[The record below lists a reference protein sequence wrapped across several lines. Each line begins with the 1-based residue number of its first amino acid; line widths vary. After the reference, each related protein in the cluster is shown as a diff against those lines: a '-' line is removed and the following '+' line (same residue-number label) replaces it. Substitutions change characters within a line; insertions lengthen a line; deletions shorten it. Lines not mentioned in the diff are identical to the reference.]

1 MIRSRKM
8 IYMKFF
14 IFCLLISFYPCSSY
28 PILRFNGTL
37 TRENENP
44 ITVSGTSYRSS
55 IWGLVTVYIY
65 AMDYSTMTP
74 FLLEAQSAD
83 MSTENWNEKLNCLRI
98 TYGLESRRGLVGI
111 LSIKQFLDG
120 VLFNAECY
128 TGKDDRLVFKS
139 FNVRVEK
146 VSYSQKEAGFR
157 AKFLIDQ
164 PTSKYKPYNVL
175 HFARLDYPYLVGD
188 CNEYLR
194 SFYPVA
200 PGPEPG
206 AFMVGT
212 DGKHCAIVDNEGTKF
227 IQSNPAVGKVT
238 YDSIAVAQRYFP
250 NGIIYKRYP
259 E

>member
-1 MIRSRKM
+1 
-8 IYMKFF
+8 MKFF

-28 PILRFNGTL
+28 PFFRFNGTL

-44 ITVSGTSYRSS
+44 ITVSGTSYRWSL
-55 IWGLVTVYIY
+55 WDFVGLDIY

-74 FLLEAQSAD
+74 FLLKAGTSG
-83 MSTENWNEKLNCLRI
+83 MITESWNDKLHCSSI
-98 TYGLESRRGLVGI
+98 QYGLEYPRRLVGVI
-111 LSIKQFLDG
+111 SIREFLDG
-120 VLFNAECY
+120 ILFNAECY
-128 TGKDDRLVFKS
+128 TSTDDRLVFKS
-139 FNVRVEK
+139 FNVDTKKR
-146 VSYSQKEAGFR
+146 SYSQKEAGFR

-164 PTSKYKPYNVL
+164 PESKYKPCNVI
-175 HFARLDYPYLVGD
+175 HFAILDYPYFGGY

-194 SFYPVA
+194 SDYPEV

-206 AFMVGT
+206 AIMVGT
-212 DGKHCAIVDNEGTKF
+212 DGKHCAILDNEGTKF